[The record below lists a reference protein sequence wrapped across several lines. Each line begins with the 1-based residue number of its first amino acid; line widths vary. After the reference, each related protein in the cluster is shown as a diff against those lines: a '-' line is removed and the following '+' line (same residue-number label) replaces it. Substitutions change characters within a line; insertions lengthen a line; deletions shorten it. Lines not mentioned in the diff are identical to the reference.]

1 MILHKSNQEH
11 QNLQA
16 QFITPQE
23 VAQLL
28 QISTSHS
35 YKLVREM
42 NLELKAMGYMTIA
55 GRISRKYFQEK
66 FYGFEEEVTSNAS
79 L

>member
-1 MILHKSNQEH
+1 MKQTNNPIPAE
-11 QNLQA
+11 QNS
-16 QFITPQE
+16 QFITPHE
-23 VAQLL
+23 VSQLL
-28 QISTSHS
+28 QISVSHS

-42 NLELKAMGYMTIA
+42 NEQLKAQGYMTIS

-66 FYGFEEEVTSNAS
+66 FYGFEEVNNYAS